1 MENIEEFDLKKK
13 KQRLVHFYLVE
24 DVSETQHQLVIKVT
38 GKAPHSSIERKIQL
52 NWAFPQ
58 LFEKT

>member
-1 MENIEEFDLKKK
+1 M
-13 KQRLVHFYLVE
+13 HFYLVE
-24 DVSETQHQLVIKVT
+24 DVSETQHRLVIKVT

-58 LFEKT
+58 LFEKTYNIEMELYSGRL